1 MKKLYVVVRGDLPE
15 GAQIA
20 QSCHAVSAYAVA
32 FPEAHRDWHQNGQN
46 LVVLSVPNEAQ
57 LRDLLGT
64 IELVL
69 EIVCAP
75 FNEPDLGGQMT
86 AFAVPDLAAKQLA
99 SLPLALRAS
108 RCPYCKE
115 TDCVTICARCAA

>member
-32 FPEAHRDWHQNGQN
+32 FPERHRDWHQHGQN
-46 LVVLSVPNEAQ
+46 LVVLSVTNEAH
-57 LRDLLGT
+57 LRVLLDIIGR
-64 IELVL
+64 VH
-69 EIVCAP
+69 EIVCTP
-75 FNEPDLGGQMT
+75 FFEPDLDGQMT

-99 SLPLALRAS
+99 CLPLALRAPRS
-108 RCPYCKE
+108 
-115 TDCVTICARCAA
+115 VAA